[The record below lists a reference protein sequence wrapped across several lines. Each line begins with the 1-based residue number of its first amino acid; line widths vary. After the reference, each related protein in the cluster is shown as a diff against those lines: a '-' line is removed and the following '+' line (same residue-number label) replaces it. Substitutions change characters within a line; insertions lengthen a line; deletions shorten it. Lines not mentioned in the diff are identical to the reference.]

1 MSYLYANT
9 NIPKI
14 WYNINEQE
22 ACSHRI
28 CDKGV
33 DLMSKTAADIMEK
46 NVITAQK
53 DTSIFDLVDMFVEN
67 NVNAIPIV
75 QDDKEIIG
83 IVTDAD
89 LLYKEVKPCVP
100 QYVNLLGANIYYG
113 NLKEYQQGFKKL
125 FACTAE
131 QLMTKKVIMAGP
143 DATIED
149 LASVMVAEH
158 LKAIPIVKD
167 KKLLG
172 IVERKNILK
181 QLYNEYGDNGQ

>member
-1 MSYLYANT
+1 
-9 NIPKI
+9 
-14 WYNINEQE
+14 
-22 ACSHRI
+22 
-28 CDKGV
+28 
-33 DLMSKTAADIMEK
+33 MSKTAADIMEK

-67 NVNAIPIV
+67 NITAIPIV
-75 QDDKEIIG
+75 KDDKEIIG

-113 NLKEYQQGFKKL
+113 NLKEYAQGFKKL

-131 QLMTKKVIMAGP
+131 QLMTKKVVMASP
-143 DATIED
+143 DATMED

-172 IVERKNILK
+172 LVERKNILK
-181 QLYNEYGDNGQ
+181 QLYNEYGENTK

>member
-1 MSYLYANT
+1 MAAARRTSSLLALIGAGALLLAGCASGAAVPASSGSASET
-9 NIPKI
+9 PIGGEI
-14 WYNINEQE
+14 RTE
-22 ACSHRI
+22 AGWLDGGR
-28 CDKGV
+28 
-33 DLMSKTAADIMEK
+33 
-46 NVITAQK
+46 
-53 DTSIFDLVDMFVEN
+53 F
-67 NVNAIPIV
+67 
-75 QDDKEIIG
+75 IG

-143 DATIED
+143 DATMED

-172 IVERKNILK
+172 MVERKNILK
-181 QLYNEYGDNGQ
+181 QLYNEYGENTQ